1 LKVFIFYFILMI
13 NLKNFRPKVLEGDDD
28 GEDDDDV
35 EEVVGRTG
43 PDGRA
48 SLFSPGG
55 TSWVPTPLP
64 WFAIPVAV
72 VAHCGAAQPVRPPS
86 PSHL

>member
-1 LKVFIFYFILMI
+1 MIIEKILG
-13 NLKNFRPKVLEGDDD
+13 RKVLEGDDD

-35 EEVVGRTG
+35 EEDVGRTG

-48 SLFSPGG
+48 SLFSPSGAA
-55 TSWVPTPLP
+55 WVATPLP
-64 WFAIPVAV
+64 WPAIPIAV